1 MKLLASA
8 LSRWGLEPGDSLTS
22 AKLQIFSGRCKQG
35 HGWELGGSWCPLT
48 DIFFTKRSA
57 KRDTL
62 LITFMVF

>member
-48 DIFFTKRSA
+48 DIFFTKRSEA
-57 KRDTL
+57 RERF
-62 LITFMVF
+62 LISFMVF